1 MLSVD
6 VDADDK
12 QLKSKKRK
20 NNVSIIEDLLSLDFI
35 VICSLFK

>member
-12 QLKSKKRK
+12 QLKSKKRN
-20 NNVSIIEDLLSLDFI
+20 NNVSIIPYSLMLLAIFSH
-35 VICSLFK
+35 